1 MKSFKSILVGFLLLY
16 LAMPV
21 KVCIAQQAET
31 ELFPADETTAVDKKP
46 AKKKKVFE
54 IDETFFISLAID
66 LAAVAL
72 IILLIYYPNYRK
84 MDYIFTFIMFNLI
97 IFLLTFALKYI
108 KLSLGAVFGL
118 FAVFSILR
126 YRTAGISMKDMTYLF
141 LFIAMGLI
149 AAIQLE
155 FYELIIL
162 DAVIL
167 AGVFFLD
174 GNLLFRQELYKTI
187 RYENI
192 EMIKPENNEL
202 LMEDLKKRTGLD
214 IHRIVI
220 NRIDF
225 LRDSAQIRIY
235 YYSKRF
241 GKNSA
246 RFGS

>member
-1 MKSFKSILVGFLLLY
+1 MKSFKNILVIFLFLY

-21 KVCIAQQAET
+21 KVCMAQQSET
-31 ELFPADETTAVDKKP
+31 ELLQADETTAADKKP

-54 IDETFFISLAID
+54 LDEKFFISLAID

-72 IILLIYYPNYRK
+72 IICLIYYPNYRK
-84 MDYIFTFIMFNLI
+84 MDYIFTFIMFNII
-97 IFLLTFALKYI
+97 IFLLTFALKYV
-108 KLSLGAVFGL
+108 KLSMGAVFGL

-149 AAIQLE
+149 GAIQLDY
-155 FYELIIL
+155 YELAIL

-174 GNLLFRQELYKTI
+174 GNVIFRQELSKSI
-187 RYENI
+187 LYENI
-192 EMIKPENNEL
+192 DLIKPENTEL

-220 NRIDF
+220 NRVDF
-225 LRDSAQIRIY
+225 LKDSARIRVY
-235 YYSKRF
+235 YYSR
-241 GKNSA
+241 KNKNNHSK
-246 RFGS
+246 FGS